1 MRMDIV
7 LGEESVSFKVELL
20 FADLLLEPQ
29 LQVGEKDLPWGGGV
43 CGVLNYGFV
52 SWR

>member
-29 LQVGEKDLPWGGGV
+29 LQVGP
-43 CGVLNYGFV
+43 V
-52 SWR
+52 SAVGEMT